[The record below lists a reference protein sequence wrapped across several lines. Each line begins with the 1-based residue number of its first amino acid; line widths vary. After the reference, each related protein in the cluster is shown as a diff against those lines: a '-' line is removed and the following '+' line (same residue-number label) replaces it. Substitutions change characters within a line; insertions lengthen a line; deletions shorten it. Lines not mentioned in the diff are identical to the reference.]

1 MNQKRGFTLIELLV
15 VISIIAV
22 LLSILMP
29 SLKKAKQ
36 QTRMVIC
43 RSNLH
48 QWGLIWTMFFQEN
61 DDHTIGFPRT
71 TEYTEIMG
79 DGMLGGEA
87 WPVELYDYY
96 QGQGFRFCPQATKYI
111 DGEPWGDKNTG
122 WSWTWGNPSDPTVM
136 DMNGSYGMNDWAYSP
151 PPGVTTTWGIDI
163 RGKNYAKSDPPDA
176 SNAPLFLDCMHIGS
190 VPIDAFD
197 EPPFKDEWLE
207 HVLAPGMIGRYVMDR
222 HGNGNTN
229 CLFFDI
235 SARKV
240 GLKELWTLKW
250 HRQWDTK
257 GPYTLAGNGGTAS
270 PLWAEKAP
278 WMVRFK
284 DY

>member
-1 MNQKRGFTLIELLV
+1 MSQRKKAFTLIELLV

-29 SLKKAKQ
+29 SLKRAKQ
-36 QTRMVIC
+36 QARMIVC

-48 QWGLIWTMFFQEN
+48 QWGLLWTMFFQEN

-71 TEYTEIMG
+71 TEYTEFI
-79 DGMLGGEA
+79 GGGIPGAEA
-87 WPVELYDYY
+87 WAVEMYDYY
-96 QGQGFRFCPQATKYI
+96 QGQRFRFCPQATKYM
-111 DGEPWGDKNTG
+111 DRMWGDKNTG
-122 WSWTWGNPSDPTVM
+122 WADTWISRTGLM
-136 DMNGSYGMNDWAYSP
+136 DMNGSYGINDWAYSP
-151 PPGVTTTWGIDI
+151 PPGVTTTWGYSTV
-163 RGKNYAKSDPPDA
+163 GKCWPKSDPPDA
-176 SNAPLFLDCMHIGS
+176 RNVPLFLDCVHHGS
-190 VPIDAFD
+190 IPVSALD
-197 EPPFKDEWLE
+197 EPPAKDEWGY
-207 HVLAPGMIGRYVMDR
+207 HAAAPGLIGRYVMDR

-250 HRQWDTK
+250 HGQWDTK
-257 GPYTLAGNGGTAS
+257 GPYTLAGGATSA
-270 PLWAEKAP
+270 LWEEKAP